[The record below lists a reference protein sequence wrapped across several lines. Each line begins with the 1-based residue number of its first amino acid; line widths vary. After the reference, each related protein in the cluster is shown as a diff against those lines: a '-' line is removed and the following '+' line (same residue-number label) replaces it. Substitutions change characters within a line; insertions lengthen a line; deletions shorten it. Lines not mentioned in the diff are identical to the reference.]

1 MPQKLQV
8 DESFAFLF
16 MCIEASGCKLD
27 YKLIGEATDLN
38 PAAARMRYTRL
49 KKAVETGLF
58 KGATLSSKPTTTSP
72 QLAALANPESRRLG
86 NAAATGRTQ
95 KPRRATRP
103 RRNAQAKASA
113 SEDEDEEEEEEGEEE
128 EGGVRETDAQPSSIG
143 GRLRRK
149 RQASNIVPE
158 DDDSEMFYADTSRA
172 TRRTKQVKRSDSDI
186 EAEEQEEE
194 IEEVEEPEQ
203 QDNVASGPTT
213 SHHRR
218 GRGGSVARSP
228 RSRSQDFDDAA
239 FAGSSSR
246 RKASAANAAESAY
259 AVGIASGRYAPSPE
273 DVSDAQIGRAA
284 RLRNISTG
292 ATSFANSGRKT
303 PVISSAGMR
312 QLNARDRQFLARHGQ
327 ASQPKFSP
335 SLVHTNQFDNFVPA
349 TGSRSPTFG
358 QNNTGAGR
366 MPPPSPSPFEDRDV
380 QAESDNLRPHHTYD
394 AASVFDNFMPPMD
407 VATRFGP
414 SSTKPS
420 PAKRN
425 TSKAHKRT
433 QQNHAVANI
442 DPQLM
447 ATSTSASPLSSSR
460 RGIQSRQIPRATT
473 TIPENAQ
480 TKAEGPTEMKVSS
493 PQTDNNSRMLRPRS
507 AVPSVTASELE
518 IAEMLQGLKQ
528 GSVARAK
535 SAVSPAP
542 APASAH
548 PVVTAGTN
556 SINGKP
562 STAISLAS

>member
-1 MPQKLQV
+1 
-8 DESFAFLF
+8 
-16 MCIEASGCKLD
+16 
-27 YKLIGEATDLN
+27 
-38 PAAARMRYTRL
+38 MRYTRL

-103 RRNAQAKASA
+103 RRTAQAKASA
-113 SEDEDEEEEEEGEEE
+113 SEDEDEKEEEEGEEE
-128 EGGVRETDAQPSSIG
+128 EEEGVKETDAQSSSIG

-149 RQASNIVPE
+149 RQASNIVPD

-194 IEEVEEPEQ
+194 IEEVEEPKQ

-213 SHHRR
+213 SHRRR
-218 GRGGSVARSP
+218 GRGGSVTRSP

-273 DVSDAQIGRAA
+273 DVSDAQLGRAA

-292 ATSFANSGRKT
+292 AKSFENNSHRT
-303 PVISSAGMR
+303 PATSSAGMR

-335 SLVHTNQFDNFVPA
+335 SLVHTNRFNNFVPV

-358 QNNTGAGR
+358 QDNTGAGR

-394 AASVFDNFMPPMD
+394 AASVFDNFTPPMD

-414 SSTKPS
+414 STKPS

-425 TSKAHKRT
+425 TSKAHKST
-433 QQNHAVANI
+433 QQDNAVANI

-447 ATSTSASPLSSSR
+447 ATPTPASPLSSSR
-460 RGIQSRQIPRATT
+460 RVIQSRQTPRATT

-493 PQTDNNSRMLRPRS
+493 PQADTNSRMLRPRS

-542 APASAH
+542 AQA
-548 PVVTAGTN
+548 

-562 STAISLAS
+562 APQ